1 MKRLRFRNG
10 AVDATDAKILRALAA
25 DARVT
30 MAELARKTGL
40 SAPSVTERVR
50 RLEEAGIVTGYIAQI
65 DPSALGLP
73 LAAYVRIRPIPG
85 QLEKVAE
92 VLNGLDAIVE
102 CDRVTGEDCFI
113 AKAHVRSMLELE
125 KVIDQIIPFA
135 ITNTSI
141 IQSSPVERRLPPL
154 PRSGG

>member
-73 LAAYVRIRPIPG
+73 RSQPMCASARY
-85 QLEKVAE
+85 
-92 VLNGLDAIVE
+92 
-102 CDRVTGEDCFI
+102 RV
-113 AKAHVRSMLELE
+113 
-125 KVIDQIIPFA
+125 
-135 ITNTSI
+135 
-141 IQSSPVERRLPPL
+141 SSRRW
-154 PRSGG
+154 RRC